1 VTIPVTLVAVFA
13 LVASIVRFR
22 TWYRMRKLAITPI
35 ANLSGGMAMVRGR
48 VVSGTFNLK
57 SPLTGKQCAYF
68 HLQVRDRAPRA
79 NLIVHQRCSWLPI
92 YIEDNTGRARL
103 ELRGARLDFKP
114 NVVYSAGFLAK
125 GLPRG
130 VKGYL
135 QQVGVPERFWR
146 LQRDLGCR
154 ETHILPGEYVYVLGY
169 CARFGEQLF
178 FYRSRSCPYIITRR
192 REVILPSSPVP
203 GWFISASVG
212 IYLLLFAVLMY
223 LN

>member
-1 VTIPVTLVAVFA
+1 
-13 LVASIVRFR
+13 
-22 TWYRMRKLAITPI
+22 
-35 ANLSGGMAMVRGR
+35 MVRGR
-48 VVSGTFNLK
+48 VVRSKFKLK

-68 HLQVRDRAPRA
+68 HLQVRDRAPRG
-79 NLIVHQRCSWLPI
+79 NLLVHQRRSRLPI
-92 YIEDNTGRARL
+92 YIEDDTGRARL
-103 ELRGARLDFKP
+103 ELRGARLDFRP

-146 LQRDLGCR
+146 LQRDLGCH

-169 CARFGEQLF
+169 CARLGEQLF
-178 FYRSRSCPYIITRR
+178 FHRSRSCPYIITKR
-192 REVILPSSPVP
+192 REVIVSSSPVP

-212 IYLLLFAVLMY
+212 VYLLLFVVLMF